1 MRTNGA
7 SASFRSPKVI
17 AMAEFVLA
25 LPFVTS
31 CAYPIA
37 SNSPHL
43 VGRRVDAMR
52 LAGPVS
58 TRLPMRLR
66 RTLPWLRN
74 GPARAQSIDL
84 GRIESQLL
92 ENLRVVLTD
101 VGGSHCRH
109 LDDAMHLDR
118 AADRGRQLAAGA
130 FERNDDV
137 VRAQL
142 RIFDHLLRR
151 AHGAESDVD
160 TAEDLVP
167 VRHRLC
173 AEHFVEDACQL
184 RHEIG

>member
-1 MRTNGA
+1 MRSNGA
-7 SASFRSPKVI
+7 SASFTSPKII
-17 AMAEFVLA
+17 ATAAFVLA

-58 TRLPMRLR
+58 IRLAMRLR

-84 GRIESQLL
+84 DRIESQLL
-92 ENLRVVLTD
+92 ENLVVVLSD
-101 VGGSHCRH
+101 FRGALRGYFGNS
-109 LDDAMHLDR
+109 MHLDR

-130 FERNDDV
+130 FE
-137 VRAQL
+137 
-142 RIFDHLLRR
+142 
-151 AHGAESDVD
+151 
-160 TAEDLVP
+160 
-167 VRHRLC
+167 
-173 AEHFVEDACQL
+173 
-184 RHEIG
+184 

>member
-7 SASFRSPKVI
+7 SASFSSPKVI
-17 AMAEFVLA
+17 ATAVFVLP

-37 SNSPHL
+37 SNSPQL

-58 TRLPMRLR
+58 TRLAMRLR

-84 GRIESQLL
+84 DRIESQLL

-101 VGGSHCRH
+101 VGGSRCRF

-118 AADRGRQLAAGA
+118 AADRGRQFAAGP

-142 RIFDHLLRR
+142 RIVDHLFRP
-151 AHGAESDVD
+151 AHGAGRDGY
-160 TAEDLVP
+160 A
-167 VRHRLC
+167 
-173 AEHFVEDACQL
+173 AEHP
-184 RHEIG
+184 